1 MTERIP
7 NMMDA
12 DRLIGLYDFLSSRVR
27 GQDRALRI
35 IANAVQRAELGLA
48 SPDRPMAS
56 FLCLGPTGVGKT
68 ETILA
73 LSEFL
78 YGTASAV
85 ARFDMAE
92 YQDRN
97 AIVRLLGDREEQGIL
112 GREIDRRPEGGI
124 LLFDEIEKA
133 DQGLSTVFL
142 SVLDAGRVTMGTGE
156 TKGVTSF
163 YVAFT
168 SNLGSADAIKMQRL
182 PQTTVERRVLAAA
195 TDYFRPELLARF
207 QEKLVF
213 NRLSYEVQEEVA
225 EGMLTRAL
233 AGIKRSHGLRI
244 SFDRKVIVALMSMGY
259 TKELG
264 ARPMRSTVE
273 REVGDAVRRYI
284 LSNGD
289 PSAAVE
295 LYISDGQFELRPD
308 ITVT

>member
-1 MTERIP
+1 
-7 NMMDA
+7 
-12 DRLIGLYDFLSSRVR
+12 
-27 GQDRALRI
+27 
-35 IANAVQRAELGLA
+35 
-48 SPDRPMAS
+48 
-56 FLCLGPTGVGKT
+56 
-68 ETILA
+68 
-73 LSEFL
+73 
-78 YGTASAV
+78 
-85 ARFDMAE
+85 
-92 YQDRN
+92 
-97 AIVRLLGDREEQGIL
+97 
-112 GREIDRRPEGGI
+112 
-124 LLFDEIEKA
+124 
-133 DQGLSTVFL
+133 
-142 SVLDAGRVTMGTGE
+142 
-156 TKGVTSF
+156 
-163 YVAFT
+163 
-168 SNLGSADAIKMQRL
+168 
-182 PQTTVERRVLAAA
+182 VLAAA